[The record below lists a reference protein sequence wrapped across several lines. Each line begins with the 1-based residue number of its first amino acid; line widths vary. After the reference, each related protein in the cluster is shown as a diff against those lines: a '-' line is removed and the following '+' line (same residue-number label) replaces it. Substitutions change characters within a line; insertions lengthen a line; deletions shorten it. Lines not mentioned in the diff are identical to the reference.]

1 MRDKLF
7 FCEAEQGSNE
17 WKQDRLMCITGS
29 QIHRMMAEPTK
40 AEIKAGEVLSKGAKT
55 YALELATD
63 GHFGF
68 PKFIFENASMRRG
81 TELEPF
87 ARHNFELVTGL
98 SVRQVGFIKMFKGS
112 IFGCSLDGLIDNDTV
127 IEIKCRERDGFASR
141 IINGIDKKEYQ
152 QIQWNLHVTGA
163 SLCYAIDYT
172 DELEEGNLLIEK
184 IVRDE
189 EMIADMEIKSK
200 ALGKLVLEYLDA
212 LEEKT
217 KTLTWS
223 K

>member
-1 MRDKLF
+1 MRDNLF
-7 FCEAEQGSNE
+7 FCEAEQGSDQ

-40 AEIKAGEVLSKGAKT
+40 AEVKAGEVLSKGAKT

-63 GHFGF
+63 GHFNF

-87 ARHNFELVTGL
+87 ARHSFEIETGFE
-98 SVRQVGFIKMFKGS
+98 VAQNGFIKMFKGS
-112 IFGCSLDGLIDNDTV
+112 IFGCSLDGIIDVETI

-141 IINGIDKKEYQ
+141 IVNGLDKKEYQ
-152 QIQWNLHVTGA
+152 QIQWNLYVTGA

-172 DELEEGNLLIEK
+172 DELDEGNLLIEE
-184 IVRDE
+184 VHRDE
-189 EMIADMEIKSK
+189 VMIADMEVKGK
-200 ALGKLVLEYLDA
+200 ALGKLVLSYLDE
-212 LEEKT
+212 LIEGT
-217 KTLTWS
+217 KELTWS